1 MKTKGALLWEL
12 NSPFRIDEI
21 DIGDPVEGVVQI
33 RLHAAGMCHSDYHL
47 VAGATPI
54 GLPALGGHEGAG
66 VVTKVGKG
74 VAGLAEGDHVIL
86 AFIPSCGRCQPC
98 LKGFRS
104 LCDRGAVLLGG
115 KAIADGTSR
124 VHAGSHEV
132 SPMNLLGTFAPYM
145 TVHQDSVVKIDPS
158 VPWESAAILG
168 CAVPTGFG
176 SATNVADVQPGETV
190 VIVGVGGICLCALQG
205 AVISG
210 AKNVVAIDPVEFKR
224 EQALKFG
231 ATHAYESMAAAVMPL
246 MELTHGLMAEKT
258 IIAVGEMKGEYIEEA
273 MTLTA
278 KTGTC
283 VVTGMGA
290 MTDVDVKLNLFLF
303 TMLQKTLKGN
313 IFGGGCSHIETPRL
327 VGLYKSG
334 LLKIDEMIT
343 NTYPLEDI
351 NEGYQDM
358 LDGKN
363 IRGVI
368 RYDQADW

>member
-12 NSPFRIDEI
+12 NSPFKVDEI
-21 DIGDPVEGVVQI
+21 DLGDPVADEVQI
-33 RLHAAGMCHSDYHL
+33 RLHAAGMCHSDYHITT
-47 VAGATPI
+47 GATPI

-66 VVTKVGKG
+66 VVTKVGKNVTG
-74 VAGLAEGDHVIL
+74 IEEGDHVIL
-86 AFIPSCGRCQPC
+86 AFIPACGECPPC

-124 VHAGSHEV
+124 IHAGGHEV

-145 TVHQDSVVKIDPS
+145 TVHKDSVVKIDKDIPF
-158 VPWESAAILG
+158 ETAAIMG

-176 SATNVADVQPGETV
+176 SATNVAQVQAGETV
-190 VIVGVGGICLCALQG
+190 IIVGVGGIGMSALQG

-210 AKNVVAIDPVEFKR
+210 AKQVIAIDPNEWKR
-224 EQALKFG
+224 EQAVKFG
-231 ATHAYESMAAAVMPL
+231 ATHVYPTMAEAIAPVIDV
-246 MELTHGLMAEKT
+246 THGLMADKV

-273 MTLTA
+273 LILTA

-313 IFGGGCSHIETPRL
+313 IFGGGSSHIETPRL
-327 VGLYKSG
+327 AALYKSG
-334 LLKIDEMIT
+334 LLNIDDMVT
-343 NTYPLEDI
+343 RTYKLEDI
-351 NEGYQDM
+351 NSGYQDM

-368 RYDQADW
+368 KYDESDW